1 MKTLKLFLL
10 LICVISISCKE
21 EKPKTGIKS
30 KVTVQHYICQNKC
43 ENSGSDVEGVCPTCN
58 TPYLHNVAFH
68 NDDFLK
74 NGPLNVPENTQT
86 NTQTTTPTA
95 PSPAQNATGVYHYTC
110 TNGCVGGSGEAVNCN
125 SCGDPLA
132 HNQAYHNN

>member
-1 MKTLKLFLL
+1 MVTLFLL
-10 LICVISISCKE
+10 IDIDPIFFRYQ
-21 EKPKTGIKS
+21 PKTGIKS

-74 NGPLNVPENTQT
+74 NGPLNVPE
-86 NTQTTTPTA
+86 
-95 PSPAQNATGVYHYTC
+95 V
-110 TNGCVGGSGEAVNCN
+110 
-125 SCGDPLA
+125 
-132 HNQAYHNN
+132 